1 MKGEVFGIFP
11 TPVLKFK
18 MDRDFTKQE
27 IDFVYAQQ
35 DKVPQPPYFI
45 NLGNIAT
52 TSKRILERPEMA
64 SLKKIVEDCLNQWCI
79 NIYAPR
85 NPESFKLKI
94 TQSWLNYTKPG
105 EHHDRHYH
113 PNSIVSGAIY
123 IDTNPVQDQITFN
136 SGKMYDYYIPW
147 IALNQFNS
155 MESTI
160 SLDKKDIVLFPSN
173 LNHSVP
179 ENTGTTTRISLAFN
193 SFFEGTLGTSS
204 DVPNYIQFNYVE

>member
-1 MKGEVFGIFP
+1 MKGQVFGIFP

-18 MDRDFTKQE
+18 MDREFTKQE

-105 EHHDRHYH
+105 EHHDRHYGNLKWNQTEVVTEFKL
-113 PNSIVSGAIY
+113 PTEPDRDESKVMGAI
-123 IDTNPVQDQITFN
+123 
-136 SGKMYDYYIPW
+136 M
-147 IALNQFNS
+147 
-155 MESTI
+155 
-160 SLDKKDIVLFPSN
+160 
-173 LNHSVP
+173 
-179 ENTGTTTRISLAFN
+179 
-193 SFFEGTLGTSS
+193 
-204 DVPNYIQFNYVE
+204 

>member
-18 MDRDFTKQE
+18 MDREFTKQE
-27 IDFVYAQQ
+27 IDFVYDQQ

-52 TSKRILERPEMA
+52 TSKRILECPEMA

-123 IDTNPVQDQITFN
+123 IDTNPVQDQIIFN

-179 ENTGTTTRISLAFN
+179 ENTGTTTRVSLAFN
-193 SFFEGTLGTSS
+193 SFFEGILGVSS
-204 DVPNYIQFNYVE
+204 DVPNYIQFNSVE

>member
-18 MDRDFTKQE
+18 LDRDFTKE
-27 IDFVYAQQ
+27 ELDFVDLYK
-35 DKVPQPPYFI
+35 DKFPPPPYFVH
-45 NLGNIAT
+45 LGNNGT
-52 TSKRILERPEMA
+52 TDKKILEHPEMI
-64 SLKKIVEDCLNQWCI
+64 SLKKVIEECLNQWCI
-79 NIYAPR
+79 NVYAPR

-123 IDTNPVQDQITFN
+123 IDTNPVKDQIIFN

-147 IALNQFNS
+147 DSLNQFNS
-155 MESTI
+155 MEATI
-160 SLDKKDIVLFPSN
+160 SVANKDIVLFPSN

-179 ENTGTTTRISLAFN
+179 ENIGTNTRISLAFN
-193 SFFEGTLGTSS
+193 SFFEGSLGIHKSE
-204 DVPNYIQFNYVE
+204 PNYTEFNSVN